1 MMGKYQNPWGQNHR
15 NRLLNVRTSVR
26 CRPGF
31 PADPMDFDASL
42 VEQIREERRTTAA
55 LRTALR
61 AVAEADDELARAEAS
76 RRQAVGEARA
86 ALAND

>member
-1 MMGKYQNPWGQNHR
+1 
-15 NRLLNVRTSVR
+15 
-26 CRPGF
+26 
-31 PADPMDFDASL
+31 MDFDASL